1 MAAGHAALRACIPPD
16 VTQRGLRL
24 AHDEAHGCGMIAPL
38 MLTRCLLLA
47 LWLLHVSSASAQE
60 IAGGVYGQS
69 TGDERHLMPQLLVRT
84 PRSMRAHA
92 EASYLVDVWSRAS
105 VVQTPDAKVWLD
117 NQYHH
122 ELSGRVGYDWDQ
134 LRAGAHY
141 RYVHRQDYVS
151 HTFDMPVAYRLSDQ
165 VSILSVQPYLRLNH
179 ITRVGDANFSQS
191 SQMLG
196 LRAGYQPWLGGRTIG
211 QVAYEL
217 QYAGGYL
224 SSPYYYVGVG
234 AQGPSNG
241 CAAVVYCFPENLPG
255 HRTSHAIVLLLRRAL
270 SESISAGLR
279 YRFFIDDWSMM
290 SHTIEPDVA
299 WSVWPGGLL
308 RLRYRAYFQSA
319 TAAYREAMEL
329 PLGGD
334 MASRYTASDPRW
346 SALQSHR
353 VSLDLEH
360 TFGSRFP
367 FTTFLSLGF
376 YRVINSVVVAERTT
390 ALEATLWLL
399 LAF

>member
-1 MAAGHAALRACIPPD
+1 MS
-16 VTQRGLRL
+16 
-24 AHDEAHGCGMIAPL
+24 
-38 MLTRCLLLA
+38 TRCLLFA
-47 LWLLHVSSASAQE
+47 LLLLQVSSVSAQE
-60 IAGGVYGQS
+60 VAGGVYGQS
-69 TGDERHLMPQLLVRT
+69 SGDERHLMPQVLVRT
-84 PRSMRAHA
+84 PRGTRAHA

-105 VVQTPDAKVWLD
+105 VIQTPDAKAWLD
-117 NQYHH
+117 SQYHH
-122 ELSGRVGYDWDQ
+122 ELSGRLGYDWGE

-141 RYVHRQDYVS
+141 RYVNREDYVS
-151 HTFDMPVAYRLSDQ
+151 HTLDIPLVYRLPDQ

-179 ITRVGDANFSQS
+179 ITRVRDASFSQS

-196 LRAGYQPWLGGRTIG
+196 LRAGYQPWLGDRTIG

-234 AQGPSNG
+234 ARDPSTG
-241 CAAVVYCFPENLPG
+241 CGGAVYCIPETLPG
-255 HRTSHAIVLLLRRAL
+255 HRISHALVLLFRRAL
-270 SESISAGLR
+270 TESASAGLR
-279 YRFFIDDWSMM
+279 YRLFVDDWAMM

-319 TAAYREAMEL
+319 TAAFRDAVAL
-329 PLGGD
+329 QPGGD
-334 MASRYTASDPRW
+334 IAKYVASDPRW
-346 SALQSHR
+346 SSLQSHR
-353 VSLDLEH
+353 VSVDLEH
-360 TFGSRFP
+360 TFGSRVP

-376 YRVINSVVVAERTT
+376 YRVINGVVSADRST

-399 LAF
+399 LLF